1 MYQNSVVV
9 RAIATARVA
18 DLRQA
23 AGPRARDRG
32 DRSGHRSIQTAR
44 RATGWL
50 LVDLGL
56 RLALPRGGTKHHVAR
71 QAGSQ

>member
-1 MYQNSVVV
+1 MYQNSGLV
-9 RAIATARVA
+9 RAIAADRAA

-23 AGPRARDRG
+23 AGPRAADRG
-32 DRSGHRSIQTAR
+32 DRSGDRAIQTAR

-50 LVDLGL
+50 LVELGL
-56 RLALPRGGTKHHVAR
+56 RLALPRGGRKHRVAR